1 MKEDLILIVE
11 DENAII
17 EFLTASLSPHYRIIS
32 KTHGGEAIES
42 IREQPPNLILLDLG
56 LPDMDGLSVL
66 QEIRAFS
73 TVPVIIVSARH
84 TESEKVR
91 ALDAGADDYVTKPFG
106 NKELL
111 ARIRRTLRSKNN
123 YLTEFR
129 IQDLYVNFEKRV
141 ITMKGRKIRLTP
153 IEFSIVE
160 LLCRNAGKVI
170 PHEQIISQIWG
181 YGGDNQI
188 LRVNMANIRRKLEV
202 NSADPAYI
210 LTEVGMGYRM
220 ADEEDFNR

>member
-11 DENAII
+11 DEQPII
-17 EFLTASLSPHYRIIS
+17 DFLTASLNPHYRIVS
-32 KTHGGEAIES
+32 KTHGKEAIEVV
-42 IREQPPNLILLDLG
+42 RELVPDLVLLDLG

-66 QEIRAFS
+66 KEIRAFS
-73 TVPVIIVSARH
+73 CIPVIIVSARH
-84 TESEKVR
+84 TESEKVQ

-123 YLTEFR
+123 YMTEFR
-129 IQDLYVNFEKRV
+129 LQDLYINFEKRV
-141 ITMKGRKIRLTP
+141 ITMRDKKIKLTP

-160 LLCRNAGKVI
+160 MLCRDAGKVL
-170 PHEQIISQIWG
+170 PHEQMINQIWG
-181 YGGDNQI
+181 FGGDNQI

-220 ADEEDFNR
+220 ADEEDFKG